1 MAPERVIRRF
11 AATTLALGFFA
22 AATVGVL
29 GRPALAQIP
38 VPVVPATQPGAADGA
53 RDDSVVLEEL
63 SYEKLLEESLKQAVA
78 SYLGD
83 NRFIIQVRVRMNRTG
98 GQAARVVPGVAQPYQ
113 PVLTTTLPGAEFPGE
128 DLPGLPAL
136 GQTGGRLPAPQV
148 AAPPSGLTAQ
158 GPVTVQAG
166 TPAGVRVDRVRII
179 FVVDKNMRQ
188 EERDFLE
195 KLIYQ
200 KADLNFARGD
210 SLDIVTRDF
219 PQLPQGLDR
228 VAVTG
233 TSILASGSQAALIPG
248 MAAGAPAAPGQDPL
262 RWVVL
267 GILTFL
273 ALAVLGLWAMFLS
286 RKGKSTAGFMPGA
299 AQAGAGFPQGAMA
312 APYGNNTAPP
322 TMATTTVE
330 DTETKKAEREAAI
343 LRQELVVMLLEYP
356 DLASSLFRDLLKK
369 EDGARKGAIVL
380 RALGMQSSSRLFT
393 SLAPEEW
400 GRIEGEFPAA
410 REATPED
417 TKIAIQDAYQAMVAE
432 RAASLAMGSN
442 RKNSPFAFL
451 EKLDDSQILF
461 ILQDEGLK
469 VRALVLSQLPFKRS
483 AALIRKWPV
492 EDQGAIATA
501 LGELESIPVTTFQA
515 IADKLAAK
523 AAQAPSFSAVL
534 TDGVTLLVNI
544 LDNADSTT
552 EQRILD
558 TLKTQNPTMMRR
570 VKELYLTFQDVVRI
584 PSAVI
589 KDALREMDPNSIA
602 VAIRDAEEPL
612 QDAVLN
618 AMADRRRALLMDAME
633 VLESQPAE
641 PQQVEEARREM
652 VGRIRDLIK
661 QGRFSMK
668 TLAEG

>member
-1 MAPERVIRRF
+1 MAPEAVMRRLT
-11 AATTLALGFFA
+11 ATMLACGLGA
-22 AATVGVL
+22 AALVGASSL
-29 GRPALAQIP
+29 PAAAQ
-38 VPVVPATQPGAADGA
+38 VPPPAVPAAQAGET

-83 NRFIIQVRVRMNRTG
+83 NRFIIQVRVRMSRTG
-98 GQAARVVPGVAQPYQ
+98 GQTARVVPGVAQPYQ
-113 PVLTTTLPGAEFPGE
+113 PVLTTGLPGTEMPGE

-136 GQTGGRLPAPQV
+136 GQGGGRVAAPQV
-148 AAPPSGLTAQ
+148 APPPPGIVPQAPMGVPGAAPSGL
-158 GPVTVQAG
+158 
-166 TPAGVRVDRVRII
+166 RVDKVRII
-179 FVVDKNMRQ
+179 FVVDKAMKQ

-195 KLIYQ
+195 KIIYQ

-228 VAVTG
+228 VAITG
-233 TSILASGSQAALIPG
+233 NAVLASGSAQAPVLSSL
-248 MAAGAPAAPGQDPL
+248 PASTGTTPGQDPF
-262 RWVVL
+262 RWVL
-267 GILTFL
+267 IAILTVL
-273 ALAVLGLWAMFLS
+273 SLAVLGLWAMFLS
-286 RKGKSTAGFMPGA
+286 RKGA
-299 AQAGAGFPQGAMA
+299 ASSAA
-312 APYGNNTAPP
+312 APGGATGLQGQTPQAPTFAGPGGNTAPP
-322 TMATTTVE
+322 TLGTTTVE
-330 DTETKKAEREAAI
+330 DTEARKAEREAAI

-356 DLASSLFRDLLKK
+356 DLASGLFRDLLKK
-369 EDGARKGAIVL
+369 EEGARKGAIVL

-393 SLAPEEW
+393 SLSPEEW
-400 GRIEGEFPAA
+400 GRIEAEFPAA
-410 REATPED
+410 RDASPED
-417 TKIAIQDAYQAMVAE
+417 TKAAIEEAYQAMVAE
-432 RAASLAMGSN
+432 RAAALAVGAT

-483 AALIRKWPV
+483 AALIKKWPA

-501 LGELESIPVTTFQA
+501 LGELESIPVTTFQG

-534 TDGVTLLVNI
+534 TDGVNLLVNI

-589 KDALREMDPNSIA
+589 KDALREMDPATIA

-633 VLESQPAE
+633 MLESQPAE
-641 PQQVEEARREM
+641 PQQVEEARREL